1 MSDKNNSP
9 SNKRSSA
16 AAERESSPPP
26 LTPTPT
32 PSASSCNPPPPP
44 PSAVLS
50 SQSQD
55 SDLFSFLSA
64 MHLSGVPGCT
74 SAAAA
79 ATISAS
85 SSTSNIITASRKRKF
100 LEQAGSSSS
109 GKVNGLRH
117 AFMRRGSRDG
127 DDEEAAAAAAVQR
140 PISHDQHSL
149 QTPQCSQSGYADEED
164 HQHLLAEAAAAVVAE
179 AAAAAAAAGLAPS
192 RRHPGLLSP
201 VEIEEDENLAANFDD
216 SLAGLGVDI
225 NTANYS
231 MSEALL
237 ALPNLSIS
245 SSHIFNKDVSAAGG
259 ATRQDGHLQQ
269 HSSTSPPPPP
279 PSTATAVYDAQR
291 SFKDEPNSRSNS
303 NSDIR
308 HAVRQVSYGA
318 LDLSNDE
325 AHLPDDVAHPG
336 RSDDGAPKTFT
347 GSVSRETSRGTTP
360 QVAAAAAARAEDKE
374 KSASPAASTTK
385 TTKGGGGGGGGG
397 DKKESAEGRS
407 TSGHKVILPLQSMPP
422 PPASTGMA
430 PGPATSS
437 GEIKGKAKPVQVAK
451 VERLN
456 ETTAS
461 EEPKFQY
468 ILVAS
473 TSIATKRD
481 EASITYLNQ
490 GQSYELRLKK
500 LGDLSGSRERRL
512 LSRCRVCFHERRLQ
526 YMETEQIGEWR
537 NSHPG
542 ERILDFDLP
551 LSYGISDPQEDP
563 KSTNSISFK
572 WDPTRDTGVFLKVN
586 CVSTEFTPKK
596 HGGERGV
603 PFRLQVE
610 TFEPSE
616 GVRLHAAGCIMQVFK
631 LKGADRKHK
640 QDRDKIAKR
649 PAAEQEKYTPS
660 YDCTVL
666 ADLNIDNI
674 YVPQTSRSG
683 TPQNESPGCVGGGG
697 GGGGAIHD
705 ESGSCSSRGASPHRH
720 AKSSTPTAAANT
732 SPGTSLPTG
741 GGTPSGSVGAALART
756 ASQPDLSMSSAAE
769 AVVNWLSA
777 NRYGAHISCFR
788 NYCGRDMLRL
798 MRDEIV
804 TLCGL
809 ADGIR
814 LYNDLHMVAV
824 APRNTL
830 YVAHKNQK
838 EYHALFLQEP
848 TARELLTRL
857 AAVFGLEPQL
867 FTKAFIVGP
876 HGILIRVTD
885 DVVMYTNPDTIFH
898 FSLRPDDTADRC
910 DVVLENVTHLLEA
923 ASAAASEGAL
933 VMGGHQCQTGPNNGL
948 G

>member
-1 MSDKNNSP
+1 MSDK
-9 SNKRSSA
+9 SNGQPGKRSSA
-16 AAERESSPPP
+16 GERDSS
-26 LTPTPT
+26 PT
-32 PSASSCNPPPPP
+32 PSTSSAPPPPP
-44 PSAVLS
+44 PSAILS
-50 SQSQD
+50 SHSQD

-64 MHLSGVPGCT
+64 MHLSGVPGT

-79 ATISAS
+79 ASISAD
-85 SSTSNIITASRKRKF
+85 IITASRKRKF
-100 LEQAGSSSS
+100 QEQAGSSSS

-127 DDEEAAAAAAVQR
+127 EDEDATANAAVVQR
-140 PISHDQHSL
+140 SVSMPHDQHSL

-164 HQHLLAEAAAAVVAE
+164 HQHLLAEAAAAAVAE
-179 AAAAAAAAGLAPS
+179 ATAAAGAAELAPS

-245 SSHIFNKDVSAAGG
+245 SSHIFNKDGRADA
-259 ATRQDGHLQQ
+259 HLQQ
-269 HSSTSPPPPP
+269 HSSSSPPPPPPP
-279 PSTATAVYDAQR
+279 PSTAPPTAVYDAQR

-308 HAVRQVSYGA
+308 HAVRQVNYGA

-347 GSVSRETSRGTTP
+347 GSVSRESSRGTTP
-360 QVAAAAAARAEDKE
+360 QVAVAVAAKADDKE
-374 KSASPAASTTK
+374 KSASPVASTATK
-385 TTKGGGGGGGGG
+385 TAKGGGGSGGGTT
-397 DKKESAEGRS
+397 KETAAERRS
-407 TSGHKVILPLQSMPP
+407 TSGNRSSGHKVILPLQSMPP
-422 PPASTGMA
+422 PAASTG
-430 PGPATSS
+430 PATTS
-437 GEIKGKAKPVQVAK
+437 GGGGGGEVKGKAKPVQVAK

-473 TSIATKRD
+473 TSIATKKD

-512 LSRCRVCFHERRLQ
+512 MSRCRVCFHERRLQ

-666 ADLNIDNI
+666 TDLNIDNI
-674 YVPQTSRSG
+674 YVPPTSRSG
-683 TPQNESPGCVGGGG
+683 TPQNESPGCG
-697 GGGGAIHD
+697 GGGGAGMLD
-705 ESGSCSSRGASPHRH
+705 ESGGSCSSRGASPHRH
-720 AKSSTPTAAANT
+720 AKSSTPTAVNT
-732 SPGTSLPTG
+732 SPSTSLPTTIG
-741 GGTPSGSVGAALART
+741 GSVGATALART

-788 NYCGRDMLRL
+788 NYSGRDMLRL

-848 TARELLTRL
+848 TAGELLARL
-857 AAVFGLEPQL
+857 AAVFGLEPRL
-867 FTKAFIVGP
+867 FTRAFIVGP

-885 DVVMYTNPDTIFH
+885 DVVMYTKPDTIFH
-898 FSLRPDDTADRC
+898 FSLRPDEAADRC

-923 ASAAASEGAL
+923 ASAAVSEDAL
-933 VMGGHQCQTGPNNGL
+933 VMGGPPCPNGPNNGSR
-948 G
+948 

>member
-1 MSDKNNSP
+1 MHLSGIQG
-9 SNKRSSA
+9 SSA
-16 AAERESSPPP
+16 AAS
-26 LTPTPT
+26 
-32 PSASSCNPPPPP
+32 
-44 PSAVLS
+44 
-50 SQSQD
+50 
-55 SDLFSFLSA
+55 
-64 MHLSGVPGCT
+64 
-74 SAAAA
+74 
-79 ATISAS
+79 ISATS
-85 SSTSNIITASRKRKF
+85 SASNIITASRKRKF

-117 AFMRRGSRDG
+117 ALMRRGSRDG
-127 DDEEAAAAAAVQR
+127 DDEEAAALQR
-140 PISHDQHSL
+140 PMPHDQHSL

-164 HQHLLAEAAAAVVAE
+164 HQHLLAEAAAAAVAE

-192 RRHPGLLSP
+192 RRHPGMLSP
-201 VEIEEDENLAANFDD
+201 VEIEEEDENLAANFDD

-245 SSHIFNKDVSAAGG
+245 SSHIFNKDGSGSG
-259 ATRQDGHLQQ
+259 TRQDTHLQQ
-269 HSSTSPPPPP
+269 QSSSSPPPPP
-279 PSTATAVYDAQR
+279 PPTATAVYDAQR

-303 NSDIR
+303 NSDLR
-308 HAVRQVSYGA
+308 HAVRQVNYGA

-325 AHLPDDVAHPG
+325 AHLPDEVAHPG
-336 RSDDGAPKTFT
+336 RRDDGAPKTFT
-347 GSVSRETSRGTTP
+347 GSVSRESSRGTTP
-360 QVAAAAAARAEDKE
+360 QVAVVAAKAEDKE
-374 KSASPAASTTK
+374 KSASPVASTSK
-385 TTKGGGGGGGGG
+385 TTEVGEGGGGG
-397 DKKESAEGRS
+397 DNKNKTAERRS
-407 TSGHKVILPLQSMPP
+407 TSGSRSSHKVILPLQSMPP

-430 PGPATSS
+430 PAPAISS
-437 GEIKGKAKPVQVAK
+437 GETKGKAKPVQVAK

-473 TSIATKRD
+473 TSIATKKD

-551 LSYGISDPQEDP
+551 LSYGITDPQEDP

-649 PAAEQEKYTPS
+649 PTAEQEKYTPS

-666 ADLNIDNI
+666 ADLNMDNI

-683 TPQNESPGCVGGGG
+683 TPQNESPL
-697 GGGGAIHD
+697 ILD

-720 AKSSTPTAAANT
+720 AKSSTPTTTTAINT
-732 SPGTSLPTG
+732 SPGNNFPTG
-741 GGTPSGSVGAALART
+741 GGASSGPGGAALART

-777 NRYGAHISCFR
+777 NRYGGHISCFR

-885 DVVMYTNPDTIFH
+885 DVVMYTKPDTIFH
-898 FSLRPDDTADRC
+898 FSLRPDDTAGSC

-923 ASAAASEGAL
+923 ASAAASEDVLA
-933 VMGGHQCQTGPNNGL
+933 VGGHQCQTGPSNGSA
-948 G
+948 

>member
-1 MSDKNNSP
+1 MSDKSNSN
-9 SNKRSSA
+9 SNKRST
-16 AAERESSPPP
+16 AERESSPTP
-26 LTPTPT
+26 PTPT
-32 PSASSCNPPPPP
+32 ASSNPPPPP
-44 PSAVLS
+44 PSAIIS

-55 SDLFSFLSA
+55 SDLFSFLNA
-64 MHLSGVPGCT
+64 MHLSGVPGT

-79 ATISAS
+79 ASLSAT
-85 SSTSNIITASRKRKF
+85 SSTSNLILASRKRKF

-117 AFMRRGSRDG
+117 ALMRRGSRDG
-127 DDEEAAAAAAVQR
+127 DDEEAAAAAAAVQR
-140 PISHDQHSL
+140 PMPHDQHSL
-149 QTPQCSQSGYADEED
+149 QTPQCSQSGFADEED
-164 HQHLLAEAAAAVVAE
+164 HQLLLAEAAAAVVAE

-192 RRHPGLLSP
+192 RRHPGQLSP
-201 VEIEEDENLAANFDD
+201 VEIEDDENLAANFDD

-245 SSHIFNKDVSAAGG
+245 SSHIFNKD
-259 ATRQDGHLQQ
+259 ATQTAHLLLQQ
-269 HSSTSPPPPP
+269 SSSSPPLPPP
-279 PSTATAVYDAQR
+279 TATAVYDAQR
-291 SFKDEPNSRSNS
+291 SFKDEPSSRSNS

-308 HAVRQVSYGA
+308 HAVRQVNYGA

-347 GSVSRETSRGTTP
+347 GSVSREGSRGTTP
-360 QVAAAAAARAEDKE
+360 QVAAVTTKAEDKE
-374 KSASPAASTTK
+374 KSASPVASTTK
-385 TTKGGGGGGGGG
+385 PTIGGRGG
-397 DKKESAEGRS
+397 DCTKETPERRS
-407 TSGHKVILPLQSMPP
+407 TSGSRSSHKVILPLQSMPP

-430 PGPATSS
+430 PAPAVSG

-473 TSIATKRD
+473 TSIATKKE

-551 LSYGISDPQEDP
+551 LSYGITDPQEDP

-649 PAAEQEKYTPS
+649 PAAEQEKFTPS

-666 ADLNIDNI
+666 ADLHMDNI

-683 TPQNESPGCVGGGG
+683 TPQNESPGCGGGG
-697 GGGGAIHD
+697 GGIGIQD

-720 AKSSTPTAAANT
+720 AKSSTPTTMPTTNT
-732 SPGTSLPTG
+732 SPGTSFPTG
-741 GGTPSGSVGAALART
+741 GGGGASSASGGALART

-777 NRYGAHISCFR
+777 SRYGAHISCFR
-788 NYCGRDMLRL
+788 NYSGRDMLRL

-848 TARELLTRL
+848 TAMELLTRL
-857 AAVFGLEPQL
+857 AAVFGLEPHL

-885 DVVMYTNPDTIFH
+885 DVVMYTKPDTIFH
-898 FSLRPDDTADRC
+898 FSLRPDDTADSC

-923 ASAAASEGAL
+923 ASAAASEDVL
-933 VMGGHQCQTGPNNGL
+933 VVEGHQCQTGLNNGS